1 MELSK
6 KQKTLAS
13 KAGNPNKIEA
23 VDLQAARETKNMG
36 GRIKY
41 NMGGRI
47 KYKGGGGVGCAKRG
61 FGIELKKGKKR

>member
-41 NMGGRI
+41 
-47 KYKGGGGVGCAKRG
+47 KGGGGVGCAKRG
-61 FGIELKKGKKR
+61 FGIELKKGKKK